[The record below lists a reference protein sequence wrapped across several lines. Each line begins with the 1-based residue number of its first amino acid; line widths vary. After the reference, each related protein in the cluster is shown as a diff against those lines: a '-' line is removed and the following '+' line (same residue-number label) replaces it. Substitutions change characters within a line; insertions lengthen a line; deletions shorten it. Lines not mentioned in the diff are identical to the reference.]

1 MTKSARKKTYRLVL
15 CLHNDDYETSLE
27 VRKIYQALPDRE
39 AEAHEQVRVIDESG
53 DDYLYP
59 ASFFASIEL
68 PRPVREAVLAAV

>member
-1 MTKSARKKTYRLVL
+1 MTKSARRKTSRLVL

-27 VRKIYQALPDRE
+27 LRKIYEAIPDRE
-39 AEAHEQVRVIDESG
+39 AAAHEQVRVIDESG

-59 ASFFASIEL
+59 ATFFAPIKL